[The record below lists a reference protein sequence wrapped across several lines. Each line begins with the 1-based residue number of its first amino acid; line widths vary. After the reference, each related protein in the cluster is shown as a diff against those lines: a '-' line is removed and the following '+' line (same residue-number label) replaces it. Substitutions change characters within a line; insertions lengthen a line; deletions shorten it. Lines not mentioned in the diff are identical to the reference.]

1 MQAHM
6 SVPFSCDVGEIFP
19 ERLVGREQA
28 MAELPAALARLAA
41 SLDRLRADHAAAAMP
56 HWALPSRRD
65 DLAALEPL
73 AARLRTQF
81 ADVVVLA
88 TGGSSLGGRA
98 LLALTEGRMPGARVT
113 FCDNLDPAEM
123 DELLRGRDLARTAF
137 LVISK
142 SGGTGETLTQA
153 LVCLDAIR
161 AAAPARAPRDH
172 FFAVVEPG
180 DSPLRRLAEAH
191 GIETVAHDPDLGGR
205 YSVLSVVG
213 MLPAMIAGLDTAAVR
228 NGALAV
234 LDQAL
239 AADAPGDVP
248 AAAGAAL
255 AVTLART
262 CGAASNVLMPYSSR
276 LEPFAL
282 WYRQLW
288 AESLGKDGK
297 GLTPV
302 SALGP
307 VDQHSQLQLYL
318 DGPADKQF
326 TLLCLDQAGLG
337 PRVPKADADAIGAE
351 YLAGV
356 TVGDLVSAQQDATAA
371 ALAARGR
378 STRVLRIAGG
388 LDERTMGAL
397 FLHFMLETVFAAYLL
412 GVDPFDQPA
421 VEEGKVLTRRI
432 LGERAGKRGA

>member
-1 MQAHM
+1 
-6 SVPFSCDVGEIFP
+6 
-19 ERLVGREQA
+19 
-28 MAELPAALARLAA
+28 
-41 SLDRLRADHAAAAMP
+41 
-56 HWALPSRRD
+56 
-65 DLAALEPL
+65 
-73 AARLRTQF
+73 
-81 ADVVVLA
+81 
-88 TGGSSLGGRA
+88 
-98 LLALTEGRMPGARVT
+98 
-113 FCDNLDPAEM
+113 
-123 DELLRGRDLARTAF
+123 
-137 LVISK
+137 
-142 SGGTGETLTQA
+142 
-153 LVCLDAIR
+153 
-161 AAAPARAPRDH
+161 
-172 FFAVVEPG
+172 
-180 DSPLRRLAEAH
+180 
-191 GIETVAHDPDLGGR
+191 
-205 YSVLSVVG
+205 
-213 MLPAMIAGLDTAAVR
+213 MIAGLDAAAVR
-228 NGALAV
+228 DGARAV

-239 AADAPGDVP
+239 AADVPGDVP

-262 CGAASNVLMPYSSR
+262 CGVAINVLMPYSSR

-326 TLLCLDQAGLG
+326 TLICLDQRGVG
-337 PRVPKADADAIGAE
+337 PRIPAADADAIGAGD
-351 YLAGV
+351 LAGV

-378 STRVLRIAGG
+378 STRVLRIAGP
-388 LDERTMGAL
+388 LDERAMGAL
-397 FLHFMLETVFAAYLL
+397 FLHFMLETVFAADLL

-432 LGERAGKRGA
+432 LGERAAQKGA